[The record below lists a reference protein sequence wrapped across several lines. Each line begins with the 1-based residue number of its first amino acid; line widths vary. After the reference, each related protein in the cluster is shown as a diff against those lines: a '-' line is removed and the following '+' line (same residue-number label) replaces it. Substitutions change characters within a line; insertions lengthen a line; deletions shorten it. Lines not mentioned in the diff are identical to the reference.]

1 MEQAGFHDIDICYLL
16 LVGICLY
23 LLLVGICCATSIYF
37 FVFVVCY
44 WYLLVLLVGKYVGVA
59 LSTEVDG
66 LNRVAQ
72 QQYMFLYLL
81 FVIG

>member
-1 MEQAGFHDIDICYLL
+1 MEQAGFHNIDICYLL

-23 LLLVGICCATSIYF
+23 LLLVGICCASSTYL
-37 FVFVVCY
+37 FVF
-44 WYLLVLLVGKYVGVA
+44 VGVA
-59 LSTEVDG
+59 LATEVDG

-81 FVIG
+81 FAIG